1 MDYYLQNYKQKTM
14 NNLIT
19 LNYWF
24 NMRAGEL
31 TNAAQWILIFFIVM
45 LAIFYIIS
53 YIYSKKKG
61 LYFKIANRI
70 KSFTITNGTI
80 GLVLLFFTYEA
91 IPFLSMR
98 FWFMVWFISMIIWL
112 VFIIRNLL
120 QIPKLKEALEK
131 EREFKKYIP

>member
-1 MDYYLQNYKQKTM
+1 M

-31 TNAAQWILIFFIVM
+31 TSTAQWFLISFIVI
-45 LAIFYIIS
+45 LAISYIS
-53 YIYSKKKG
+53 SHIYSKKKG

-70 KSFTITNGTI
+70 KSFSMTNFII
-80 GLVLLFFTYEA
+80 GSALLFFTYET

-98 FWFMVWFISMIIWL
+98 FWFMAWFVSMVIWL
-112 VFIIRNLL
+112 IFIIKNLL

>member
-1 MDYYLQNYKQKTM
+1 M

-31 TNAAQWILIFFIVM
+31 TNTAQWLLVSFIVI
-45 LAIFYIIS
+45 LAIFYISS
-53 YIYSKKKG
+53 YLYSKKRG
-61 LYFKIANRI
+61 LYFKIANRVN
-70 KSFTITNGTI
+70 SFSITNLII

-98 FWFMVWFISMIIWL
+98 LWFMVWFISMIAWL
-112 VFIIRNLL
+112 FFIIKNLL